1 MLVSSLVTPFRGD
14 GAAPDL
20 DLFARLTGF
29 ALDHGCD
36 QVLVAG
42 PSGEAGSLD
51 LGEWE
56 SLLEEAV
63 GAARPHQLMVCLG
76 QGLRGE
82 QEARGRLA
90 LQFGVRDLLVLDAP
104 GSGAGSAALRE
115 RWHVP
120 LARTLPDAQ
129 LWACAAPSLTG
140 TELLPDDLA
149 RLREDCPNVVGVV
162 DMTGR
167 LARLA
172 RLRSLCGDDFSILCG
187 DDAMLRDA
195 LVDPSIRADGG
206 CITACNLAPGAV
218 RRLHDE
224 ARGGSPARARELHEA
239 LAPLLGLSSFT
250 VEETL
255 LLHGDALAVPQR
267 LRAPV
272 AVKAALAELGILAPG
287 CRPPLGS
294 PGPNARARVRG
305 ALLACHRQNP
315 ELLGPLAQYFE
326 VDVERRLASDEP
338 RRAPPPAAAA
348 SFGG

>member
-14 GAAPDL
+14 GATPDL

-42 PSGEAGSLD
+42 PSGEGGSLD
-51 LGEWE
+51 AGEWE

-76 QGLRGE
+76 HGLSSE
-82 QEARGRLA
+82 QLARGRLA

-115 RWHVP
+115 RWYAP
-120 LARTLPDAQ
+120 LARALPEAQ
-129 LWACAAPSLTG
+129 LWPCAAPSLTG

-149 RLREDCPNVVGVV
+149 RLREDCANVVGVV
-162 DMTGR
+162 DLTGR

-172 RLRSLCGDDFSILCG
+172 RLRTLCGDDFSILCG

-195 LVDPSIRADGG
+195 LVDPAIRADGG
-206 CITACNLAPGAV
+206 CVTACNLAPGAV

-224 ARGGSPARARELHEA
+224 ARGGNPARARELHEA

-272 AVKAALAELGILAPG
+272 AVKAALAELGIVSPG
-287 CRPPLGS
+287 CRPPLGT

-315 ELLGPLAQYFE
+315 VLLASLAEYFE
-326 VDVERRLASDEP
+326 VDVERRLASEEP
-338 RRAPPPAAAA
+338 RRGAPPLAA